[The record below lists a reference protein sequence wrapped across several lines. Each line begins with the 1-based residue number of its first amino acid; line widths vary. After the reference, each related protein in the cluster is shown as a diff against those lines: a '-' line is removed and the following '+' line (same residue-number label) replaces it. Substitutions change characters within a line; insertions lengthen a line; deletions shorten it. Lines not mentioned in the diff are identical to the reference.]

1 MGRKNPGRAHA
12 DLSFS
17 WKRIGNGGVPP
28 GAGAGGGREGA
39 PLGRGSG
46 CGREGVRP
54 DRGREEEGKSGDPSW
69 NGIGREWG
77 GPPEKQAR
85 TKRES
90 PEKPQSRDPLSHQS
104 FPLFFFSLDFLLI
117 FFLLFSFWQGG
128 RFPPAAD
135 SEAEARGG
143 AAPRREEKSF

>member
-28 GAGAGGGREGA
+28 GAGAGSGREGA

-54 DRGREEEGKSGDPSW
+54 ERGREEEGKSGDPSW

-90 PEKPQSRDPLSHQS
+90 PKKPQSRDPLSQS

-117 FFLLFSFWQGG
+117 FFFLFSFWQGG